1 MGERLKF
8 GIDTPAHSRHS
19 KADQPTPMFTDGTEL
34 PLFSGTPIP
43 ATERPFV
50 PEDHSMKQIMLP
62 DMPPVDYDH
71 VLEKDRALR
80 RRAPTLLPSGD
91 DIFTA
96 SMTIASKTDA
106 KEEPTEQ
113 SEVGAATPAII
124 KERRRAPREKPEQL
138 HPLREALAP
147 YLDFPTLRRLAA
159 HGEDLT
165 QAYIGSGEMPSE
177 IQAVLDALALMLRPV
192 RREQVKSPHD
202 IAAVFML
209 EMAHLDQEQLRVACL
224 NTKNRLQKIHVV
236 YQGSLNA
243 SMIRVGEIY
252 KEPLRL
258 NSAAIIVAHNHP
270 SGEPTPSPVIWRIVS
285 RRFSPRPRS
294 CSAASEDTCHLRR
307 SRRHSSRQLSD
318 EGAFR
323 TAHRCRIRH
332 MHQAASSL
340 PWRTHISGSGSLS

>member
-80 RRAPTLLPSGD
+80 RRAPTVLPSGD

-96 SMTIASKTDA
+96 PVAVNSDPEA

-113 SEVGAATPAII
+113 SEVAAATPAII

-192 RREQVKSPHD
+192 HREQVKSPHD

-270 SGEPTPSPVIWRIVS
+270 SGEPTPSPEDVLVTREIVQAGKLLDVECLDHLVIGQGKWVS
-285 RRFSPRPRS
+285 MRERG
-294 CSAASEDTCHLRR
+294 LGWN
-307 SRRHSSRQLSD
+307 L
-318 EGAFR
+318 
-323 TAHRCRIRH
+323 
-332 MHQAASSL
+332 
-340 PWRTHISGSGSLS
+340 

>member
-8 GIDTPAHSRHS
+8 GTDTPAHSRHS
-19 KADQPTPMFTDGTEL
+19 KTDQPTPMFTDGTEL

-50 PEDHSMKQIMLP
+50 PEDHSMKQLMLP
-62 DMPPVDYDH
+62 DIPPVDYDH

-80 RRAPTLLPSGD
+80 RRTPPALPPAE

-96 SMTIASKTDA
+96 
-106 KEEPTEQ
+106 
-113 SEVGAATPAII
+113 AATTTSKPPKEVIEPVAQPA
-124 KERRRAPREKPEQL
+124 EALAQTRATPEGKRPPRNRTEKL

-159 HGEDLT
+159 HGEDLA
-165 QAYIGSGEMPSE
+165 QAYIGTGEMPPE
-177 IQAVLDALALMLRPV
+177 VHAVLDALSLMLRPV
-192 RREQVKSPHD
+192 HREQVKSPHD

-224 NTKNRLQKIHVV
+224 NTRNRLQKIHLV
-236 YQGSLNA
+236 YQGSLNT

-252 KEPLRL
+252 REPLRL

-270 SGEPTPSPVIWRIVS
+270 SGEPNPSPEDVLVTREIVQAGKLLDVDCLDHLVIGQGKWVS
-285 RRFSPRPRS
+285 MR
-294 CSAASEDTCHLRR
+294 EKGLGW
-307 SRRHSSRQLSD
+307 Q
-318 EGAFR
+318 
-323 TAHRCRIRH
+323 
-332 MHQAASSL
+332 
-340 PWRTHISGSGSLS
+340 